1 MSDFEHRI
9 YSKSKSLTISILLL
23 AFMSGGEV
31 CPKLSGVLSL
41 TGPAYAAPT
50 QKLQSKAALDDAFK
64 LVLERNASKDEE
76 LFWIQKLDR
85 SPSTVREL
93 YESLTRLPEYQNK
106 LKAIK
111 PTEQATFLYRTIMRR
126 AGSPSELK
134 QLENRIKN
142 EGLPAATEYLAANN
156 EHSGM
161 VYVKNG
167 LITDKEWQ
175 QYVDADTLA
184 HTDKLKGLRQL
195 EVLTNNRIPIPEP
208 YLSAAAYAYG
218 VNRKLALEVL
228 RLAVNRFPENAIAE
242 LDMGYYLE
250 SNGVQLHSFQRF
262 NEGIKKSDNAIGADW
277 MEQNMRKRIGNA
289 KHPELLSLDILR
301 KRALGHSFIDQFQNA
316 ATECTMA
323 LKMAPNACDL
333 YSIRGHSHYELGNYQ
348 LAVNDFDK
356 AVKLGMTDV
365 WYFMERGIS
374 KTEIH
379 DYKGA
384 IPDLSKLIA
393 ISPRFRALQARSI
406 CYRNL
411 HMVKEE
417 FADLT
422 LMLKLQPRN
431 SRALLLRGEAYFEN
445 GKLAEAEK
453 DIELAIKLRPLSPQ
467 AYILRSK
474 LYEKQGKK
482 AAAAADLKKAKDLNS
497 PIE

>member
-1 MSDFEHRI
+1 
-9 YSKSKSLTISILLL
+9 
-23 AFMSGGEV
+23 MSGSRIG
-31 CPKLSGVLSL
+31 PDLSGVFCLI
-41 TGPAYAAPT
+41 GPAYAAPT
-50 QKLQSKAALDDAFK
+50 QKIQSKAAVDDAFK
-64 LVLERNASKDEE
+64 LVLERSARKEEE

-85 SPSTVREL
+85 SPSTVRDL

-126 AGSPSELK
+126 TGSPSELK
-134 QLENRIKN
+134 GLENRIKK
-142 EGLPAATEYLAANN
+142 EGLPAATEYLTAGN
-156 EHSGM
+156 EHTGM

-167 LITDKEWQ
+167 LITDKEWK
-175 QYVDADTLA
+175 QYTDADAIA
-184 HTDKLKGLRQL
+184 HKDKLKGLRQL
-195 EVLTNNRIPIPEP
+195 EVLTNTRIPIPEP

-218 VNRKLALEVL
+218 INKKLSLEVL
-228 RLAVNRFPENAIAE
+228 RLAVDRFPENAVAE
-242 LDMGYYLE
+242 LDMGYYLQ

-262 NEGIKKSDNAIGADW
+262 NEGIKKSDNVIGADW

-301 KRALGHSFIDQFQNA
+301 KRALAHSFIDQFQNA

-365 WYFMERGIS
+365 FYFMDRGIS

-384 IPDLSKLIA
+384 IPDLSKMIA
-393 ISPRFRALQARSI
+393 IAPHFKALQARAI

-411 HMVKEE
+411 HMIKEE
-417 FADLT
+417 FADLN
-422 LMLKLQPRN
+422 LMLQLQPHN
-431 SRALLLRGEAYFEN
+431 SRALLMRGEAYIEN

-453 DIELAIKLRPLSPQ
+453 DIGLAIKLRPLSPQ
-467 AYILRSK
+467 AYTLRSK

-482 AAAAADLKKAKDLNS
+482 AAAAADLKKANVLNS